1 MLTAEH
7 MIPNIYEQSSDMR
20 TVCRLIDAEA
30 EILEYYTNHILD
42 CYSPEHCPNHLVEEL
57 ATHIGFKYN
66 DLKTLMYNRVV
77 LKNFIKYLIRYRG
90 SATGIRN
97 AAAIDIR
104 YRQTHTYEVP
114 NESDPENPGTVT
126 ETVPME
132 YHESIDIDT
141 AWVDADADA
150 GIIYLFVIAG
160 NYFTQVT
167 QAMLDQ
173 FTPETDPYG
182 KKKKAFLD
190 KMHADRMRKLLD
202 FAYLQE
208 YVRPVGMYLLPMVA
222 RKVDPYTDLTVKA
235 VRIPSEELN
244 HKNNVFGTP
253 NASMEHTYDRM
264 LFAKV
269 ENPDDEL
276 SVEPWL
282 RTLYHSQLAGKL
294 THQYFTAPVFHIEQ
308 GTGNPKGGFL
318 YYDHSELLNVFSE
331 IISESGGTMG
341 TTKLGDALYNPNRV
355 AMDTPDYTY
364 GDDITGDP
372 VTLQTAGK
380 AEYTSWPLSYK
391 DSVGFPIE
399 RVYQTTES
407 ISYPIITSPDEEFPI
422 YMDVRTTGDG
432 EVTELWTDNSYT
444 MSAVE
449 SDPLA
454 YLAPNISG
462 YLQNAYLGTHQS
474 APEFPY
480 GDGDNGTNKNFIF
493 TLYDV
498 DEQGKG
504 EYVDADSLYISGKH
518 ARPSTEVPYD
528 PATNDDPIGSDFNMT
543 LHSEYENPEELIP

>member
-1 MLTAEH
+1 M
-7 MIPNIYEQSSDMR
+7 
-20 TVCRLIDAEA
+20 
-30 EILEYYTNHILD
+30 
-42 CYSPEHCPNHLVEEL
+42 
-57 ATHIGFKYN
+57 
-66 DLKTLMYNRVV
+66 
-77 LKNFIKYLIRYRG
+77 
-90 SATGIRN
+90 
-97 AAAIDIR
+97 
-104 YRQTHTYEVP
+104 
-114 NESDPENPGTVT
+114 
-126 ETVPME
+126 
-132 YHESIDIDT
+132 
-141 AWVDADADA
+141 
-150 GIIYLFVIAG
+150 
-160 NYFTQVT
+160 
-167 QAMLDQ
+167 
-173 FTPETDPYG
+173 
-182 KKKKAFLD
+182 
-190 KMHADRMRKLLD
+190 
-202 FAYLQE
+202 
-208 YVRPVGMYLLPMVA
+208 
-222 RKVDPYTDLTVKA
+222 
-235 VRIPSEELN
+235 
-244 HKNNVFGTP
+244 
-253 NASMEHTYDRM
+253 
-264 LFAKV
+264 
-269 ENPDDEL
+269 
-276 SVEPWL
+276 
-282 RTLYHSQLAGKL
+282 
-294 THQYFTAPVFHIEQ
+294 
-308 GTGNPKGGFL
+308 
-318 YYDHSELLNVFSE
+318 FSE

-449 SDPLA
+449 SDPLV

-462 YLQNAYLGTHQS
+462 YLQNAYLGTHQP